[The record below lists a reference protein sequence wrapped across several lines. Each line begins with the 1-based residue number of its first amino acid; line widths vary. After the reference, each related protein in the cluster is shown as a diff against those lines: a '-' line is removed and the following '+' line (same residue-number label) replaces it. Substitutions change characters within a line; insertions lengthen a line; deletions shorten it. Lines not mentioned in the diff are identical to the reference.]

1 MSRKQKNR
9 EKLSDGTLIRVNS
22 FEKFYNLNSHKLVL
36 SSSQLVLLSYPYYTA
51 RVILYLMLNI
61 VETYFFYM
69 KTM

>member
-36 SSSQLVLLSYPYYTA
+36 SSSQLVLLSYPY
-51 RVILYLMLNI
+51 
-61 VETYFFYM
+61 
-69 KTM
+69 